1 MVPVRAQLPALF
13 SMALTRVAKN
23 QRVRNGATTATTL
36 VRPEARDVAVGD
48 AT

>member
-1 MVPVRAQLPALF
+1 
-13 SMALTRVAKN
+13 
-23 QRVRNGATTATTL
+23 VRNGATTATTL

>member
-1 MVPVRAQLPALF
+1 MTWCPCARRDF
-13 SMALTRVAKN
+13 SIALTRVAKN

-36 VRPEARDVAVGD
+36 VRPEASEVAVGD